1 MSVAHY
7 ISVALI
13 IHAGFSTVHFK
24 GLVHDAELVP
34 PVDVVIE
41 VCVRAPRLVR
51 APRAPAD
58 AFSLRAQVAFLLA
71 TYSSV
76 SSLPALKPVRAV
88 QDVSPEFQ
96 DAAFHCGEF
105 DTVHHRGKALAARR
119 RALGQE
125 LD

>member
-1 MSVAHY
+1 MKNQPLRKHMLKIAGGPSMG
-7 ISVALI
+7 ISCARN
-13 IHAGFSTVHFK
+13 A
-24 GLVHDAELVP
+24 
-34 PVDVVIE
+34 
-41 VCVRAPRLVR
+41 
-51 APRAPAD
+51 RAPAD